1 MTLDYN
7 SLLIALGFSG
17 ACLAATLLMSWLVAR
32 TELFL
37 LTWAAG
43 VVLIVFYVVLY
54 AFYVDDPS
62 PLLGAVCYIALLTGL
77 SALLGAARQF
87 RTGRSPLKPAMIGG
101 CVLIALAVPPILMG
115 YDGLGFMAENIAAAA
130 LLSATAYEYWR
141 GRAEAPGPILG
152 LSVLYGVVAFGFV
165 LCAGVLIW
173 DGKLVL
179 GQAPQNWAE
188 DVSLAVNIAGMT
200 GIGALSLA
208 LNHWRA
214 AGKHRNEART
224 DSLTGLLNRRAV
236 FDLHSPVPMRQFS
249 AVIAFD
255 LDDFKSINDRFG
267 HAAGDSV
274 IRSFAEE
281 LSKAAGRADSAA
293 RLGGEEFVLVVSRTL
308 PERAEQ
314 LAERIRANFA
324 ARQIDTD
331 QGILACTVSAGIAFG
346 TEAGASFESVL
357 RLADKALYSAKS
369 KGRNQVAMRHVR
381 LVK

>member
-17 ACLAATLLMSWLVAR
+17 ACLAVTLVMSWAVAR

-43 VVLIVFYVVLY
+43 VSLIVVYVVLY
-54 AFYVDDPS
+54 VLYVDAPS
-62 PLLGAVCYIALLTGL
+62 PLRGAVCYITLLTGL

-87 RTGRSPLKPAMIGG
+87 RTGRSPLGPAI
-101 CVLIALAVPPILMG
+101 IASCLAIVVTVPPILMG
-115 YDGLGFMAENIAAAA
+115 YDGLGFMAENIAAAII
-130 LLSATAYEYWR
+130 LSATASQYWI
-141 GRAEAPGPILG
+141 GRDEAPGPILG
-152 LSVLYGVVAFGFV
+152 LSVLYSAVAAGFV
-165 LCAGVLIW
+165 LCAFVLIR

-188 DVSLAVNIAGMT
+188 DLSLAISIAGMT

-214 AGKHRNEART
+214 AGRHRNEART
-224 DSLTGLLNRRAV
+224 DALTGLLNRRAV
-236 FDLHSPVPMRQFS
+236 FDLCSPAPMRQFS

-255 LDDFKSINDRFG
+255 LDDFKAVNDGYG
-267 HAAGDSV
+267 HAIGDRV
-274 IRSFAEE
+274 IRTFADE
-281 LSKAAGRADSAA
+281 LAAAVGRDDRAA
-293 RLGGEEFVLVVSRTL
+293 RLGGEEFVLVLQRTL
-308 PERAEQ
+308 PERAEH
-314 LAERIRANFA
+314 LAERIRAGFA
-324 ARQIDTD
+324 TRRIATE
-331 QGILACTVSAGIAFG
+331 QGHVTCTVSAGLAFG
-346 TEAGASFESVL
+346 TEGGTSFEEVL

-369 KGRNQVAMRHVR
+369 KGRNQVATRHVR